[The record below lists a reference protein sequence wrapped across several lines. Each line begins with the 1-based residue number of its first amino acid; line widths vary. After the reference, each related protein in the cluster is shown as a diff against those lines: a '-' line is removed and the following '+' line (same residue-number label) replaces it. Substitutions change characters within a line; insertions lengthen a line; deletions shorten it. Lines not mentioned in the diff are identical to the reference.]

1 MGYQLIA
8 VLGGEEVRA
17 AMEGAEQ
24 EEEGAVAAVSL
35 ATEVISVHKLVTIC
49 YIYAASISLA
59 LAETSQYMAGVNYL
73 QTEIR

>member
-24 EEEGAVAAVSL
+24 EEEGVSL
-35 ATEVISVHKLVTIC
+35 AIEVISVHKLVTIC
-49 YIYAASISLA
+49 YIYAAFISLA